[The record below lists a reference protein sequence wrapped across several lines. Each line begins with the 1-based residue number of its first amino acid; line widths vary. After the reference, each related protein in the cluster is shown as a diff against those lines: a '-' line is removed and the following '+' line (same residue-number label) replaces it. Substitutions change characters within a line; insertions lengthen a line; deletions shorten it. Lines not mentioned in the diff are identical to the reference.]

1 MHRLGFAVKVLGEG
15 GLPSHDTRRWQSG
28 PHLSVSLERLDA
40 ILDRLDAI
48 DVRMYRMTSSLAPY
62 ATHPDLPQFHRQVE
76 ECAERLAEVGAKAR
90 EYDIR
95 LSFHPGQY
103 VVLNSEREEVRAL
116 AAREIDMTASILD
129 AMGCGPEA
137 VIVLHVGG
145 AVGGR
150 DAAFDRFEDGLSR
163 MGDRGRARLVIEN
176 DDRSFSL
183 TDVLELHRRT
193 GLPVVWDILHHH
205 CHDPERIPDGD
216 ALRLALGT
224 WADGVVPKIHWSTG
238 RPEKLRAHADY
249 LDPIAFDLFLRGP
262 AAGLEFDVMLEAKAK
277 DLALGRLREHLV
289 ERGFVW
295 DAGRVGSPGS

>member
-1 MHRLGFAVKVLGEG
+1 
-15 GLPSHDTRRWQSG
+15 
-28 PHLSVSLERLDA
+28 
-40 ILDRLDAI
+40 
-48 DVRMYRMTSSLAPY
+48 
-62 ATHPDLPQFHRQVE
+62 
-76 ECAERLAEVGAKAR
+76 
-90 EYDIR
+90 
-95 LSFHPGQY
+95 
-103 VVLNSEREEVRAL
+103 
-116 AAREIDMTASILD
+116 
-129 AMGCGPEA
+129 MGCGPEA

-163 MGDRGRARLVIEN
+163 MGARGRARLVIEN

-183 TDVLELHRRT
+183 TDVLELHGRT

-205 CHDPERIPDGD
+205 CHDPERIPDVD

-224 WADGVVPKIHWSTG
+224 WEDGVVPKIHWSTG
-238 RPEKLRAHADY
+238 KPEKLRAHADY

-277 DLALGRLREHLV
+277 DLALRRLREHLV

-295 DAGRVGSPGS
+295 EFGRVGSPKT